1 MPKVPKWMANAM
13 ESLFSGMYHPVQ
25 VTAVEYVADRLRKV
39 RFEGDFSKSKKE
51 FIPGNV
57 IEFRISDTEF
67 RHYTPSYFNQKE
79 GICEVLFYLH
89 DKGPGSRWVEHLKTG
104 DKLNL
109 LGPGGKIKYN
119 TTSKT
124 HIAFGD
130 ETSLGSFVCI
140 KKETEKQGH
149 QFLGIV
155 ELDNENKNWGD
166 VLGLKIITAVKNDV
180 EKGADAI
187 LKLED
192 LLIHQYLNKNETT
205 FYLTGN
211 AKSILALKKFLMVNG
226 FTSKQIQTEP
236 YWVEGKQG
244 L

>member
-1 MPKVPKWMANAM
+1 MANAM
-13 ESLFSGMYHPVQ
+13 ESLFSGSYHPVQ
-25 VTAVEYVADRLRKV
+25 VTSVESLADRLHKI

-67 RHYTPSYFNQKE
+67 RHYTPSYFDQKD
-79 GICEVLFYLH
+79 GVCEVLFYLH
-89 DKGPGSRWVEHLKTG
+89 DKGPGSKWVAGLKPG

-109 LGPGGKIKYN
+109 LGPGGKVKYN
-119 TTSKT
+119 SSSKT

-149 QFLGIV
+149 RFLGIAEMDEENRIWTKV
-155 ELDNENKNWGD
+155 LELD
-166 VLGLKIITAVKNDV
+166 VFTVA
-180 EKGADAI
+180 
-187 LKLED
+187 
-192 LLIHQYLNKNETT
+192 KNETSKGTNAILILKDLLKHLNSDKNEVT

-211 AKSILALKKFLMVNG
+211 AKSILAMKKFLVQNN
-226 FTSKQIQTEP
+226 FLSKQIQTEP